1 MRYIVCGC
9 KLGIDA
15 GCVMVHKVCIE
26 TQKRNRIMTITAL
39 NEFIANTESAM
50 SPTELSEWM
59 SLTKLERQSAAYA
72 AFVILAKD

>member
-1 MRYIVCGC
+1 
-9 KLGIDA
+9 
-15 GCVMVHKVCIE
+15 
-26 TQKRNRIMTITAL
+26 MTITAL

-59 SLTKLERQSAAYA
+59 SLTKLERQSAAHA